1 MPHDL
6 WLSSWIKQHQFKELL
21 GNYTNPGQTRTRI
34 TCQCL
39 FLNYTQCI
47 CTSISQTLF
56 QIQVKFHPT
65 LVTGKLPSYYLD
77 LPSSHT
83 SYQSWTVMA
92 NMLHQIRRI
101 KTAIPFQI
109 ADKTKRRQNHA
120 SLQDSRSVTVCFVGL
135 MPWMAVEN
143 SGSKLANGWY
153 DAILNCWTTWEP
165 SQSLLNVFDYSQVSS

>member
-1 MPHDL
+1 MIQSWFQKQNSTSPLMPHDL
-6 WLSSWIKQHQFKELL
+6 CLSSWIKQHQFKELL
-21 GNYTNPGQTRTRI
+21 GNYTNPGRTRTRI

-120 SLQDSRSVTVCFVGL
+120 SLQDSRSVT
-135 MPWMAVEN
+135 
-143 SGSKLANGWY
+143 GWLWKIQGPNLQT
-153 DAILNCWTTWEP
+153 DDMM
-165 SQSLLNVFDYSQVSS
+165 QS